1 MSFFQL
7 ANNEEVIRFET
18 EDGQDWIEVKA
29 DLSKAEF
36 NKLALAGPS
45 SADDRAGGLT
55 FMDKVVQTF
64 MRDWSFKDAEGNAV
78 EFDMRLYKN
87 LQVGPANWISGKCM
101 EHFNNL
107 TKIEVEDAEGKPENS
122 ES

>member
-1 MSFFQL
+1 MAFFEL
-7 ANNEEVIRFET
+7 ANNEEVIRIET

-36 NKLALAGPS
+36 NRLALAGPQNP
-45 SADDRAGGLT
+45 DDRAGGLT
-55 FMDKVVQTF
+55 FMDKVVETF
-64 MRDWSFKDAEGNAV
+64 VRGWSFKDENGNPV

-87 LQVGPANWISGKCM
+87 LKTQAANWISGKCM

-107 TKIEVEDAEGKPENS
+107 TKVEVEEAEGKPEN
-122 ES
+122 